1 MKGTT
6 MDTKSLFK
14 SKTVWGA
21 LIAGASPALPMAVA
35 VLGWDRFVSAEEIT
49 SLAQNAMAL
58 GGGALAIYGR
68 VKARK
73 VIK

>member
-1 MKGTT
+1 
-6 MDTKSLFK
+6 MDTKSPFK
-14 SKTVWGA
+14 SKTIWGA

-35 VLGWDRFVSAEEIT
+35 LLGWDRYVSAEEIT
-49 SLAQNAMAL
+49 ALAQNLMAV

-73 VIK
+73 LVR